1 MDKHSTNYLKTN
13 LNKCSI
19 CTGNLFTGGGTCH
32 FCGQKFC
39 INNPQCG
46 SMVYP
51 FMVKNLDKWYQDSF
65 SYPQA
70 VCTKCMP
77 PALRTASKLSVDNYY
92 DILFSEIF
100 REEK

>member
-1 MDKHSTNYLKTN
+1 MNKQSTNYLSKNASKCCICNDN
-13 LNKCSI
+13 LI
-19 CTGNLFTGGGTCH
+19 TGSTCQ
-32 FCGQKFC
+32 FCNRKFC
-39 INNPQCG
+39 TNNPKCG
-46 SMVYP
+46 TVVYP

-65 SYPQA
+65 TNPQA
-70 VCTKCMP
+70 VCINCMP